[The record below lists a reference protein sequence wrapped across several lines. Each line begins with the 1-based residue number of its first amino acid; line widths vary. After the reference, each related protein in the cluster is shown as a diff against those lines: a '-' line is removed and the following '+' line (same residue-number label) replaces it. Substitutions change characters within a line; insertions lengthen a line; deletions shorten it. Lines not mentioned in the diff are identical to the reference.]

1 MKLYIVDDDRNVQTI
16 LKMIIRDR
24 NLGTLCGSA
33 ANGADAL
40 EDMPYTRPDIVI
52 VDLLMPEMDGIT
64 FVKKARLLWP
74 DTTFIMLSQ
83 VASKDMIASAY
94 ESGIEFYIQKPINSV
109 EVEKVIKKVEQSMI
123 DRLKL
128 KQVQSIFL
136 NQNTGTANT
145 DVQTVASALQS
156 GFSPSPLLSPDT
168 AVSKPHITRL
178 RGILQKLG
186 ISGERGSRDIIQ
198 LVDYLVEHQTRLSDV
213 TLGELC
219 SKFSDN
225 PKSVE
230 QRIRRTANM
239 GMVNLANLGLE
250 DYSNDI
256 FTTYANTLYNF
267 EQVRREMDFIRGKS
281 TRHGNVKIKS
291 FLNALVLTCT
301 ES

>member
-1 MKLYIVDDDRNVQTI
+1 MNLYIVDDDRNVQNI

-24 NLGTLCGSA
+24 NLGTLCGA
-33 ANGADAL
+33 ASNGADAL
-40 EDMPYTRPDIVI
+40 EDMPYTKPDIVI
-52 VDLLMPEMDGIT
+52 ADLLMPEMDGIT
-64 FVKKARLLWP
+64 FVKKARTLWP
-74 DTTFIMLSQ
+74 ETAFIMLSQ
-83 VASKDMIASAY
+83 VASKDMIANAY

-109 EVEKVIKKVEQSMI
+109 EVERVIKRVEQSMI
-123 DRLKL
+123 DRRTLR
-128 KQVQSIFL
+128 QVQSIFT
-136 NQNTGTANT
+136 NQNTVPANSK
-145 DVQTVASALQS
+145 ASS
-156 GFSPSPLLSPDT
+156 VPGIFDPVSSPAVLSSDT
-168 AVSKPHITRL
+168 TVSKPYIARL
-178 RGILQKLG
+178 KSILQKLG

-198 LVDYLVEHQTRLSDV
+198 LVEYLTEHQTRLSDS

-225 PKSVE
+225 PKSME
-230 QRIRRTANM
+230 QRIRRAASM

-250 DYSNDI
+250 DYSNDT